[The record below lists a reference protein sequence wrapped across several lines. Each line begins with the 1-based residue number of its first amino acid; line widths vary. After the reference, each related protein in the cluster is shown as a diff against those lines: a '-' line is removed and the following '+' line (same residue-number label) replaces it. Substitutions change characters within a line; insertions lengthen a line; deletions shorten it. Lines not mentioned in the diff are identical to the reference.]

1 MNRKQFIKNLVSQ
14 FEEQIRNL
22 PDNKLEELE
31 SGKLEISLTQ
41 AVGHEAG
48 GAALGA
54 ASARGKNV
62 PSISAA
68 SPQKAVQER
77 QTTRRLT

>member
-14 FEEQIRNL
+14 FEEQISNL
-22 PDNKLEELE
+22 PDNKLEELG

-48 GAALGA
+48 GALVSAAAAKSSLGSA
-54 ASARGKNV
+54 VTASAA
-62 PSISAA
+62 P
-68 SPQKAVQER
+68 
-77 QTTRRLT
+77 TTSTVRTDSLRRR